1 MYSFDFFINAVRY
14 ALDKSNYNLFLK
26 VKPYKVLES
35 LVLGRDTVAVLPT
48 GKSVVFH
55 LLPFIFDFFNA
66 KGGDIRETSIVLV
79 LTPLN
84 ALIEDQMACLR
95 RNGIKADVLNTNDV
109 KQTNPDNQDDGV
121 DNEAG
126 NNTEEE
132 SSSKTIIERNAKL
145 VFAHPE
151 AVISSRKGRKV
162 LLSDVFQQRVVACV
176 IDEGHLIDEWGF

>member
-26 VKPYKVLES
+26 VKQYKVLES

-48 GKSVVFH
+48 GYGKSVVFH

-95 RNGIKADVLNTNDV
+95 HNGIEADVLNTNDV

-121 DNEAG
+121 DDEAG

-132 SSSKTIIERNAKL
+132 SSSKTILEGNAKL
-145 VFAHPE
+145 FLLTQKQLSPPE
-151 AVISSRKGRKV
+151 KAEKYRCQMFFNNV
-162 LLSDVFQQRVVACV
+162 LLH
-176 IDEGHLIDEWGF
+176 G